1 MGSKAGKAIISAGV
15 FESFA
20 NNIPK
25 HPTTKEAKN
34 VARAKVCMFAN
45 SIKKNLNPWPIAAKI
60 AVKNSVLMGGL
71 QAYAKAKPVIAAKNT
86 SLSSKFT
93 FIALA

>member
-25 HPTTKEAKN
+25 QPTTKEAKN

-45 SIKKNLNPWPIAAKI
+45 SIKKNLNP
-60 AVKNSVLMGGL
+60 
-71 QAYAKAKPVIAAKNT
+71 
-86 SLSSKFT
+86 
-93 FIALA
+93 